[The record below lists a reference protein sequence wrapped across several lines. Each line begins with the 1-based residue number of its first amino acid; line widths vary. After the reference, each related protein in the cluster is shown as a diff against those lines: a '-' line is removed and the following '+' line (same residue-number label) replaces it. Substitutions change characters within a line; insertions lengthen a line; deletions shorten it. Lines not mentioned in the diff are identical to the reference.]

1 MNKKHPQIHILSHTQ
16 KHTDTLRHCS
26 CDSWQVPT
34 LLSSIWCNAVRS
46 LCAAVHAAVS
56 TSTRSA
62 CGANTVLTA
71 QKLMQCGAHSLC
83 GSACCRQYLHKIRLR
98 VQTLKCQCLT
108 VQNLMQCGAHS
119 LCGSACCSQYLHTI
133 CLTGCTTRSIRV
145 CWLEQQSLHARR
157 KCKREGHTQTKG
169 TYASSMQ
176 GTRQSQLS
184 LV

>member
-1 MNKKHPQIHILSHTQ
+1 MLNFKSKLSCLKRRSQYGITLQGLEMNKKHPQIHILSHTQ

-83 GSACCRQYLHKIRLR
+83 GSACC
-98 VQTLKCQCLT
+98 
-108 VQNLMQCGAHS
+108 
-119 LCGSACCSQYLHTI
+119 SQYLHTI